1 MILNSTILKITSLL
15 VRVVSIFLLTE
26 TYSKES
32 FIATLIISIPEF
44 WNSLCSNSKK
54 MDDVTKNDAYSN
66 NQKELQAVIPILGT
80 FLLLLLL
87 QPKNFDSLILKMLI
101 SKSEVIL
108 QYTFEILKEISKKRL
123 RKYFRNRK

>member
-1 MILNSTILKITSLL
+1 MMSNRTILKITSLL

-44 WNSLCSNSKK
+44 CNSLCSNSKK
-54 MDDVTKNDAYSN
+54 WDETAKNDEYSN
-66 NQKELQAVIPILGT
+66 NQKELQAVIPVFST
-80 FLLLLLL
+80 FFLLLLL

-108 QYTFEILKEISKKRL
+108 QYTFEMLKEISKKRL

>member
-1 MILNSTILKITSLL
+1 MVSTRKILKITSVL

-54 MDDVTKNDAYSN
+54 MDDAYSN

-108 QYTFEILKEISKKRL
+108 QYTFEILKSKKRL

>member
-1 MILNSTILKITSLL
+1 
-15 VRVVSIFLLTE
+15 
-26 TYSKES
+26 
-32 FIATLIISIPEF
+32 
-44 WNSLCSNSKK
+44 
-54 MDDVTKNDAYSN
+54 MDDAYSN

-108 QYTFEILKEISKKRL
+108 QYTFEILKSKKRL